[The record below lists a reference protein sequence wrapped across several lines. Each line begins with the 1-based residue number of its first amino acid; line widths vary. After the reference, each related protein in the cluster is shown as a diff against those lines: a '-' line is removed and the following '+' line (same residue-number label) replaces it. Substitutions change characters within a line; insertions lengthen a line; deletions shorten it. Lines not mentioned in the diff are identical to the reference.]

1 MAMKVKEAAEAAA
14 SKVIS
19 FSMTVWR
26 SRFLLVFLVFLAFNM
41 NLKKDGWLQ
50 IHVRIW
56 TAFLINFFV
65 MWDCSYLVVTGCYMS
80 VVNLRAY
87 QVAAKLANR
96 SKMKALIYT
105 THQAPGVNTCELAWW
120 SAVSELELGL
130 MKFCWKIWNILD
142 QECFCFMNIKW

>member
-1 MAMKVKEAAEAAA
+1 MAMEVKEAAEAAA
-14 SKVIS
+14 SKAIS

-26 SRFLLVFLVFLAFNM
+26 SRFFVGVPGVPGLQHDPE
-41 NLKKDGWLQ
+41 KDGWLQ

-65 MWDCSYLVVTGCYMS
+65 MWDCWYLVVTGCYMS